1 MEKIIQV
8 YLPLLI
14 LSIILSCK
22 GASASTQKLDLVQS
36 KLFDL
41 SSSRNFH
48 DWLIHPYFEKDIF
61 LKKSF
66 FIFSR
71 SPSFLDFYNQIRTG
85 DSTKITEAISNTA
98 GTPNLLNFKLETS
111 FEKRLFHHSFSFSS
125 NQFLFINPNTPTVL
139 DSLMN
144 HTLAGKT
151 SKRFFF
157 NRSGILIIPQITYGL
172 RKSMN
177 KSFSIND
184 LLIEQPDQTLSNFKW
199 IFFSELNLLLDIN
212 FKILNLTLD
221 FKSFPLINRDYIYW
235 SLVSGLKSKK
245 FYSPF
250 KSPYFSSLDFF
261 FNTTPISG
269 SNNDKLKTTRYGTNL
284 YLNKYLNFNVFF
296 LESNKMGFIFTYK
309 NKNLSFSLHSY
320 EKTYLDEYS
329 FKKRG
334 IDFNYKF

>member
-14 LSIILSCK
+14 LSIILNSK
-22 GASASTQKLDLVQS
+22 VANASTKKLDSVQS
-36 KLFDL
+36 KLFDF
-41 SSSRNFH
+41 SSSRNFR

-61 LKKSF
+61 LKKSL

-85 DSTKITEAISNTA
+85 DEEKITRAISNTA
-98 GTPNLLNFKLETS
+98 GIPNFFNFKLETS
-111 FEKRLFHHSFSFSS
+111 FEKRPFHHSFSFSS
-125 NQFLFINPNTPTVL
+125 SQFLFINPSAPAML
-139 DSLMN
+139 ESLMN
-144 HTLAGKT
+144 YTLAGKA

-177 KSFSIND
+177 QSFSIND

-199 IFFSELNLLLDIN
+199 NFFSELNLLLDLN
-212 FKILNLTLD
+212 LKILNLTLD
-221 FKSFPLINRDYIYW
+221 LKSFPLINRDYIYW
-235 SLVSGLKSKK
+235 SLVSGLRSKK
-245 FYSPF
+245 IYSPF
-250 KSPYFSSLDFF
+250 KSPYFSSFDFF
-261 FNTTPISG
+261 INASPILAG
-269 SNNDKLKTTRYGTNL
+269 KLDKSKSVRYGASL
-284 YLNKYLNFNVFF
+284 YLNKYLNFNIFF
-296 LESNKMGFIFTYK
+296 LERNKMGFMFAYK
-309 NKNLSFSLHSY
+309 NKNLSISLHSY
-320 EKTYLDEYS
+320 EKTYLDKYP

>member
-1 MEKIIQV
+1 MDISMEKIIQV

-41 SSSRNFH
+41 SSSRNLH

-61 LKKSF
+61 LKKSL

-85 DSTKITEAISNTA
+85 DITKITEAISNTA

-111 FEKRLFHHSFSFSS
+111 FEKRPFHHSFSFSS

-172 RKSMN
+172 RKS
-177 KSFSIND
+177 
-184 LLIEQPDQTLSNFKW
+184 
-199 IFFSELNLLLDIN
+199 
-212 FKILNLTLD
+212 
-221 FKSFPLINRDYIYW
+221 
-235 SLVSGLKSKK
+235 
-245 FYSPF
+245 
-250 KSPYFSSLDFF
+250 
-261 FNTTPISG
+261 
-269 SNNDKLKTTRYGTNL
+269 
-284 YLNKYLNFNVFF
+284 
-296 LESNKMGFIFTYK
+296 
-309 NKNLSFSLHSY
+309 
-320 EKTYLDEYS
+320 
-329 FKKRG
+329 
-334 IDFNYKF
+334 